1 MSLAGK
7 ENYMPTEAQ
16 TQAANS
22 SAPPVQFEIL
32 GHSVHQPMRKLETF
46 PTPPNVARVT
56 LKSAELT
63 SICPITSQPDFS
75 TVDIAFAPDKL
86 CLESKSL
93 KLYLWSYRNEG
104 AFCEALASQIAQDVF
119 DTLQPHWCT
128 VTINQAVRGGIAIE
142 AEATVSREQ
151 GGAA

>member
-1 MSLAGK
+1 
-7 ENYMPTEAQ
+7 MPAEAQ
-16 TQAANS
+16 PQEQS
-22 SAPPVQFEIL
+22 SSLSPAQFEIL
-32 GHSVHQPMRKLETF
+32 GHSVRQPMRKLETF
-46 PTPPNVARVT
+46 ATPPHVARVL

-63 SICPITSQPDFS
+63 SICPITGQPDFS
-75 TVDIAFAPDKL
+75 TVDIAFGPDRL

-119 DTLQPHWCT
+119 DALQPHWCT
-128 VTINQAVRGGIAIE
+128 VTIKQSVRGGIAIE
-142 AEATVSREQ
+142 AEASVSREQ